1 MKITYTDEYNSV
13 RIEDA
18 DQVSGI
24 YAPLLNEGGVIGS
37 ITPTLHGDSKISQ
50 NAFLLQPVSIED
62 LHTSLMG
69 RNVWFCVDGDHP
81 WAASGRSPWQLMQR
95 SCGEPEKVTVTI
107 GKFWQ
112 KMRRENDRIGI
123 AAEILSFCPAGTER
137 AEIMAVTVKNTGED
151 PLRIRTV
158 TAIPIYGRSADN
170 IRDHRHV
177 TSLLN
182 RIYVEQDGIRVEPTM
197 SFDERGHRLNHNSYG
212 VYARGDAGERP
223 EEFYPVLQDF
233 IGEGGTLIAPEA
245 VVHPSQQDTAV
256 PGMEIDGREAMG
268 ALAFPALTLRQG
280 EEKTYVVVLSYNG
293 EGKRYLDA
301 RAAWDGWEKEK
312 KYWDSMETISVR
324 TGDQR
329 FDRWMSWVVLQPV
342 LRRICGCSFLPHHD
356 YGRGGRG
363 WRDLWQ
369 DSLALLLADPDG
381 VREQLVRYFD
391 GVRMDGSNATIIGVE
406 PGEFLADRNAI
417 VRVWMDHGV
426 WPFLTTKLY
435 IDQTGDFDML
445 LEPARYFKDQIS
457 HRGDRT
463 DPEWDGK
470 EPFLR
475 ADDGSV
481 YQGTVLEHL
490 LVQQLTS
497 FYDVGEHGHI
507 RLRGADWNDAL
518 DMAKERGES
527 VAFTAAYAGNLDEFA
542 RLLLVMRDRTGIQAV
557 SVAQELQ
564 LLFDNQNDGDAD
576 AKRRT
581 LHEYCDLACRRISGR
596 KAEIPVTQLAE
607 ILRKKAEWIR
617 GNIRETEIVQ
627 DGKGNQW
634 FNSYYDDH
642 GKQVEGVVGGTVRMM
657 LTGQVFVILSRTA
670 DEAQAKAIIRAA
682 DTYLY
687 DGRVGGYRLNT
698 DFHEIKMDMGRMFGF
713 AYGQKE
719 NGAVFSHMA
728 VMYGYSLYAR
738 GFAREGFRVLQALY
752 RQCDDFDVC
761 RLYPGIP
768 EYFDEKG
775 RGAYH
780 YLTGAASW
788 YVYTVLTRMY
798 GVRGESGDLL
808 LDPMLVRQQFDGQGR
823 ASVRCLFAGRAL
835 HVIYENPDGLE
846 AGEYEVGSVRVD
858 QTAAPSRGRIA
869 RSVIRALDDSAE
881 HEILVVLQAKEK
893 EDPGQGGKKC

>member
-293 EGKRYLDA
+293 EGKR
-301 RAAWDGWEKEK
+301 
-312 KYWDSMETISVR
+312 
-324 TGDQR
+324 
-329 FDRWMSWVVLQPV
+329 
-342 LRRICGCSFLPHHD
+342 
-356 YGRGGRG
+356 
-363 WRDLWQ
+363 
-369 DSLALLLADPDG
+369 
-381 VREQLVRYFD
+381 
-391 GVRMDGSNATIIGVE
+391 
-406 PGEFLADRNAI
+406 
-417 VRVWMDHGV
+417 
-426 WPFLTTKLY
+426 
-435 IDQTGDFDML
+435 
-445 LEPARYFKDQIS
+445 
-457 HRGDRT
+457 
-463 DPEWDGK
+463 
-470 EPFLR
+470 
-475 ADDGSV
+475 
-481 YQGTVLEHL
+481 
-490 LVQQLTS
+490 
-497 FYDVGEHGHI
+497 
-507 RLRGADWNDAL
+507 
-518 DMAKERGES
+518 
-527 VAFTAAYAGNLDEFA
+527 
-542 RLLLVMRDRTGIQAV
+542 
-557 SVAQELQ
+557 
-564 LLFDNQNDGDAD
+564 
-576 AKRRT
+576 
-581 LHEYCDLACRRISGR
+581 
-596 KAEIPVTQLAE
+596 
-607 ILRKKAEWIR
+607 
-617 GNIRETEIVQ
+617 
-627 DGKGNQW
+627 
-634 FNSYYDDH
+634 
-642 GKQVEGVVGGTVRMM
+642 
-657 LTGQVFVILSRTA
+657 
-670 DEAQAKAIIRAA
+670 
-682 DTYLY
+682 
-687 DGRVGGYRLNT
+687 
-698 DFHEIKMDMGRMFGF
+698 
-713 AYGQKE
+713 
-719 NGAVFSHMA
+719 
-728 VMYGYSLYAR
+728 
-738 GFAREGFRVLQALY
+738 
-752 RQCDDFDVC
+752 
-761 RLYPGIP
+761 
-768 EYFDEKG
+768 
-775 RGAYH
+775 
-780 YLTGAASW
+780 
-788 YVYTVLTRMY
+788 
-798 GVRGESGDLL
+798 
-808 LDPMLVRQQFDGQGR
+808 
-823 ASVRCLFAGRAL
+823 
-835 HVIYENPDGLE
+835 
-846 AGEYEVGSVRVD
+846 
-858 QTAAPSRGRIA
+858 
-869 RSVIRALDDSAE
+869 
-881 HEILVVLQAKEK
+881 
-893 EDPGQGGKKC
+893 